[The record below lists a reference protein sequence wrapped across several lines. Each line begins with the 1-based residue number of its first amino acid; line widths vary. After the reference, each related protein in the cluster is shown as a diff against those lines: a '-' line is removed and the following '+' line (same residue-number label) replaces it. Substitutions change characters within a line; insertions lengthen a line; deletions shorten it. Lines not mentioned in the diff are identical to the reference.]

1 MQAVRSV
8 VHPRGK
14 TVSIT
19 IPPAFVGLDIEV
31 VAFPAERQSKKP
43 YDFSRLAGK
52 LEWRG
57 DAVKEQRKLRD
68 EW

>member
-8 VHPRGK
+8 VHPRGR
-14 TVSIT
+14 TVRIT
-19 IPPAFVGLDIEV
+19 IPQAFVGLDIEV
-31 VAFPAERQSKKP
+31 VAFPAAGESRKP

-52 LEWRG
+52 LGWRG